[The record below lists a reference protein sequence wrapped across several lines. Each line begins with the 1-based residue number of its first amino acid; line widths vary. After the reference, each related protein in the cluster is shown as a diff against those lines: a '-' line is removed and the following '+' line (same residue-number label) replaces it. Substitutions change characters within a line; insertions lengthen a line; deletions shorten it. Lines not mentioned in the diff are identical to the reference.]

1 MSTERRPVLVTVDEV
16 VSKASAET
24 GLDDLGDPAWRE
36 GLEVLLDAVER
47 EADLN
52 DVGRMIL
59 RTWIDARLVNRL
71 RVVDWVR
78 QHPEVR
84 DEEIHRPLVVV
95 GMLRTGSTLLCE
107 LLACD
112 PANRPLMKW
121 EGLDAIPPPETAT
134 FRSDPRIAV
143 EVDRQEGI
151 YSMVPQLKAVHWEPG
166 DGPTE
171 CVALLT
177 QSFRAQDWHG
187 LFRIPSYIDWFHS
200 CDMQPAYDYHRLSLQ
215 VLQSSAPGRW
225 SLKAPGHLLALNALV
240 ATYPDARIVVLH
252 RDPARTVASSAS
264 LSVTA
269 RPDSLANSTAEDY
282 WGPMW
287 VDVLG
292 TMVDRLIEH
301 RDRCGDE
308 RFLDVHYDE
317 LVGDPVG
324 TVARIYAHFGET
336 LSPEAEEL
344 MHAHLAA
351 HPKGKHG
358 AHRYTLADFGLD
370 EVAVRDRFA
379 AYTERYAVEVEA

>member
-1 MSTERRPVLVTVDEV
+1 MNVDEIV
-16 VSKASAET
+16 AAAVEQT
-24 GLDDLGDPAWRE
+24 GLDDFGDPAWQS
-36 GLEVLLDAVER
+36 GLDALLDSVER

-59 RTWIDARLVNRL
+59 RTWIHERLVNRL
-71 RVVDWVR
+71 RLVDWVR
-78 QHPEVR
+78 QHPEVH
-84 DEEIHRPLVVV
+84 DEEIRRPMVVV
-95 GMLRTGSTLLCE
+95 GMLRTGTTLLCE

-112 PANRPLMKW
+112 PTNRPLMKW
-121 EGLDAIPPPETAT
+121 EGLDAIPPPTTAT
-134 FRSDPRIAV
+134 FRSDPRIGV
-143 EVDRQEGI
+143 EVEKQEAI

-187 LFRIPSYIDWFHS
+187 LFRIPSYIEWFHA

-225 SLKAPGHLLALNALV
+225 SLKAPGHLLALDALV
-240 ATYPDARIVVLH
+240 ATYPDARLVVLH
-252 RDPARTVASSAS
+252 RDPVRTVASSAS

-269 RPDSLANSTAEDY
+269 RPDSLSTTAPQRY

-292 TMVDRLIEH
+292 TMVDRLVDH
-301 RDRCGDE
+301 RDRCGDA
-308 RFLDVHYDE
+308 RFLDLQYRE
-317 LVGDPVG
+317 LAGDPVG
-324 TVARIYAHFGET
+324 AVARIYEHFDET
-336 LSPEAEEL
+336 LSPEAEAL
-344 MHAHLAA
+344 MQAHLAA

-358 AHRYTLADFGLD
+358 AHRYTLADFGL
-370 EVAVRDRFA
+370 EEAAVRDRFS
-379 AYTERYAVEVEA
+379 AYTERFAVESEA

>member
-1 MSTERRPVLVTVDEV
+1 MTTRGDVVTADE
-16 VSKASAET
+16 ALGRAAAAT
-24 GLDDLGDPAWRE
+24 GLDDLGDPACRE
-36 GLEVLLDAVER
+36 GLDVLLDSVAR

-52 DVGRMIL
+52 DLGQLIL
-59 RTWIDARLVNRL
+59 RTWIEERLVNRL

-78 QHPEVR
+78 RHPEVH
-84 DEEIHRPLVVV
+84 DEQIRRPLVVA

-121 EGLDAIPPPETAT
+121 EGLSAIPPPETAS
-134 FRSDPRIAV
+134 FRRDPRIAA
-143 EVDRQEGI
+143 EVAKQEGI
-151 YSMVPQLKAVHWEPG
+151 YAMVPQLKAVHWEPG

-187 LFRIPSYIDWFHS
+187 LFRIPSYLEWFHG
-200 CDMQPAYDYHRLSLQ
+200 CDMKPAYDYHRLSLQ
-215 VLQSSAPGRW
+215 VLQSRAPGRW
-225 SLKAPGHLLALNALV
+225 SLKAPGHLLALDALV
-240 ATYPDARIVVLH
+240 TTYPDAQVVVLH
-252 RDPARTVASSAS
+252 RDPVRTVASSAS

-269 RPDSLANSTAEDY
+269 RPDWLSHSAPESY

-287 VDVLG
+287 VEVLG
-292 TMVDRLIEH
+292 TMVDRLVEH

-308 RFLDVHYDE
+308 RFFDLHYGD
-317 LVGDPVG
+317 LVADPVG
-324 TVARIYAHFGET
+324 AVARIYAHFDET
-336 LSPEAEEL
+336 LSPEAEDL

-351 HPKGKHG
+351 HPKGMHG

-370 EVAVRDRFA
+370 ESAVRDRFA
-379 AYTERYAVEVEA
+379 GYTERYDVKAEA